1 MTDATTLGAPVIAG
15 RIGDDPATGALLD
28 AACRRN
34 ALRIIPF
41 LALAYVVNFLDRTSI
56 GYAGL
61 QMNAAIGLTA
71 AQFGVGA
78 GIVFVGYCLLEVPSN
93 LLMYRVGARRWIAR
107 IMVTWGLAAGATAL
121 ASGPWSFYVLRFL
134 LGAAEAG
141 FFPGVIWYLS
151 IWFPTTH
158 RTRALAWFAAAAPF
172 SQLIGGPVSV
182 TLLRLDG
189 LLGLAGW
196 QWMFL
201 LEALPAIVLGLLCLR
216 VLADGPQQAAWLDA
230 RERAVIAAAL
240 EAEGRD
246 APHARLRTALR
257 DPRVFLSAA
266 VVFCYTVGSYG
277 LGLWLPLILKG
288 HGLSTQQVGWTSVVP
303 FGCATAATIGFARLV
318 DRTGLKFWILVLCL
332 VLGAA
337 GMVLSVW
344 TSSLLPALL
353 WISVG
358 LVGAITARTVFYT
371 IPQHFLLGAAA
382 AGGLAFIN
390 SLGSLGG
397 FVGPAIMG
405 WLAGATGSFGAG
417 LIGMAGFMVLSI
429 LAATLLRRGVRG
441 I

>member
-1 MTDATTLGAPVIAG
+1 MTGGSTLIVPPGRVATSG
-15 RIGDDPATGALLD
+15 RTLLD

-41 LALAYVVNFLDRTSI
+41 LALAYVVNFLDRTSV
-56 GYAGL
+56 GYAAL
-61 QMNAAIGLTA
+61 QMNAAIGLTQA
-71 AQFGVGA
+71 EFGVGA
-78 GIVFVGYCLLEVPSN
+78 GILFIGYCLLEMPSN
-93 LLMYRVGARRWIAR
+93 LMMYRVGARRWIAR
-107 IMVTWGLAAGATAL
+107 IMLTWGVAAAATAL
-121 ASGPWSFYVLRFL
+121 AAGPWSFYVLRFL

-151 IWFPTTH
+151 VWFPASH

-182 TLLRLDG
+182 SLLRLDG

-201 LEALPAIVLGLLCLR
+201 CEGLPAILLSLLCLR
-216 VLADGPQQAAWLDA
+216 VLADRP
-230 RERAVIAAAL
+230 ERASWLSAEEKAAIVAAFA
-240 EAEGRD
+240 AERHD
-246 APHARLRTALR
+246 APHARLGLALR
-257 DPRVFLSAA
+257 DPRLYISAG

-288 HGLSTQQVGWTSVVP
+288 HGLSTQQIGWTSVIP
-303 FGCATAATIGFARLV
+303 FGCATVATVLFARFV
-318 DRTGLKFWILVLCL
+318 DRTGLKFWTLVVTL
-332 VLGAA
+332 VLGAV

-344 TSSLLPALL
+344 TTSLIPAVL

-371 IPQHFLLGAAA
+371 IPQHFLQGPAA
-382 AGGLAFIN
+382 AGGLGFIN
-390 SLGSLGG
+390 SIGSLGG
-397 FVGPAIMG
+397 FVGPATVG
-405 WLAGATGSFGAG
+405 WLVALTGSFDAG
-417 LIGMAGFMVLSI
+417 MIGMAGFMVVAIAAAAI
-429 LAATLLRRGVRG
+429 LRHGVRG

>member
-1 MTDATTLGAPVIAG
+1 MQDAIATDRAPPVGAAG
-15 RIGDDPATGALLD
+15 SLLD

-34 ALRIIPF
+34 AWRIIPF
-41 LALAYVVNFLDRTSI
+41 LALAYVVNFLDRTSV

-61 QMNAAIGLTA
+61 QMNGSLGLTP
-71 AQFGVGA
+71 AQFGAGA

-107 IMVTWGLAAGATAL
+107 IMITWGLAATATAL
-121 ASGPWSFYVLRFL
+121 AVGPWSFYGFRFL

-151 IWFPTTH
+151 IWFPAGH

-189 LLGLAGW
+189 VLGLAGW

-201 LEALPAIVLGLLCLR
+201 LEGVPAILLGLLALR
-216 VLADGPQQAAWLDA
+216 VLADGPERAPWLDA
-230 RERAVIAAAL
+230 TEREAIATAL
-240 EAEGRD
+240 ATEARD
-246 APHARLRTALR
+246 APHARLGAALR
-257 DPRVFLSAA
+257 DWRVFVSAA

-288 HGLSTQQVGWTSVVP
+288 HGLSTTAIGWVSVIP
-303 FGCATAATIGFARLV
+303 FGAATVATILFARFV
-318 DRTGLKFWILVLCL
+318 DRTGLKFWTLVLTL
-332 VLGAA
+332 VLGIA

-344 TSSLLPALL
+344 TSALAPTLL

-358 LVGAITARTVFYT
+358 LIGAITARTVFYT
-371 IPQHFLLGAAA
+371 IPQHFLMGAAA

-390 SLGSLGG
+390 SIGSLGG
-397 FVGPAIMG
+397 FVGPAAMG
-405 WLAGATGSFGAG
+405 WLAQATGSFNAG
-417 LIGMAGFMVLSI
+417 LIAMAGFMVLAI
-429 LAATLLRRGVRG
+429 LAAAVLRRGVRG